1 MTSNTLQ
8 TLSAKEMQNF
18 QAHLN
23 YLKLPGISEQ
33 YEAMLQKA
41 IHDKWSHL
49 QFLTQM
55 IEHEATS
62 RQQRAI
68 DRKIKAARFPVM
80 KSLAQ
85 YDFSWPEKINE
96 MQVRDL
102 FRLQFLKQKENI
114 MFMSTVGL
122 GKSHLA
128 TALGHQACLQG
139 NSVLFVNAI
148 DAINDLIV
156 AKKAGKL
163 KHQLKK
169 YIKPEL
175 LILDELGYLP
185 IDKLGA
191 DLLFQIISGRYEQGA
206 TIITTNRAYKEWP
219 EIFNNDSTL
228 TSALLDR
235 LLHHAQTVVIEGPSY
250 RMKEKLDS

>member
-1 MTSNTLQ
+1 MTNTTND
-8 TLSAKEMQNF
+8 TLSEQEMVLFHEQL
-18 QAHLN
+18 A
-23 YLKLPGISEQ
+23 YLKLSGISEHV
-33 YEAMLQKA
+33 EAMLQKA
-41 IHDKWSHL
+41 IKAKWSHL
-49 QFLTQM
+49 QFLSQM
-55 IEHEATS
+55 IELEANL

-68 DRKIKAARFPVM
+68 DRKIKAAKFPM
-80 KSLAQ
+80 IKTLEQFA
-85 YDFSWPEKINE
+85 FSWPKQVDEL
-96 MQVRDL
+96 QVRDF
-102 FRLQFLKQKENI
+102 FRLQFLKQNANVI
-114 MFMSTVGL
+114 FMGGVGL

-128 TALGHQACLQG
+128 TALGHQACLKG
-139 NSVLFVNAI
+139 HSVLFINAI

-156 AKKAGKL
+156 AKKSGKL
-163 KHQLKK
+163 KQQLRK
-169 YIKPEL
+169 YLKPSL

-235 LLHHAQTVVIEGPSY
+235 LLHHAQTVVIEGKSY
-250 RMKEKLDS
+250 RMKEKIN